1 MHLPS
6 FVDGEIQNKEDLEQ
20 TIMCLQYACELGMQY
35 QVEIGHEAVLSVP
48 EYEYILEK
56 VDSPAFYMLFDN
68 ENLSLKEMDP
78 AYIYSRFADKFRHAH
93 LKNSNPANGYPQIL
107 SENNC
112 FGGIGRVLE
121 EMQKNGF
128 AGWIVSETDY
138 KKARSKTEGT
148 GMLLS
153 DVTYIKKY
161 LQKE

>member
-1 MHLPS
+1 MTTKP
-6 FVDGEIQNKEDLEQ
+6 
-20 TIMCLQYACELGMQY
+20 
-35 QVEIGHEAVLSVP
+35 VP
-48 EYEYILEK
+48 QRNG
-56 VDSPAFYMLFDN
+56 S
-68 ENLSLKEMDP
+68 

-153 DVTYIKKY
+153 DVTYIKKISSEGIKAGEDN
-161 LQKE
+161 QKIPLK